1 MAGKTVAQHVQD
13 FKGLLVDIPEGSTF
27 VRRMGMKGYGQAPN
41 EKAVKEMQQFLMTA
55 ELGTVMQEPGFS
67 STSWSGG
74 NKILGNNDIEWEFVA
89 AKGVKMYPGWLT
101 ANSGEGEG
109 LLPPN
114 QRYMILSSKKEGKTV
129 RVKAILLPT
138 IE

>member
-1 MAGKTVAQHVQD
+1 
-13 FKGLLVDIPEGSTF
+13 
-27 VRRMGMKGYGQAPN
+27 MKGYGASPN
-41 EKAVKEMQQFLMTA
+41 EKKIKELQQFLMTA
-55 ELGTVMQEPGFS
+55 EPGTVIQEPGFS

-114 QRYMILSSKKEGKTV
+114 QRYAIVSSKKVGKTV
-129 RVKAILLPT
+129 RVKAILLPSIT
-138 IE
+138 D